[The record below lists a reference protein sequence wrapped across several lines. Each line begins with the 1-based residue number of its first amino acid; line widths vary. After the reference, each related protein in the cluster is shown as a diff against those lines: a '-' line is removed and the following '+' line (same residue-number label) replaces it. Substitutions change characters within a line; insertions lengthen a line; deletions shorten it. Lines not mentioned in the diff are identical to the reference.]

1 MPLGGNICPPAS
13 IRWGCGGGYCMD
25 RIAFEREKID
35 ILLAFSIVLK
45 AHFFLLDPWVAEE
58 RQRGLDLAS
67 SGLGDQV
74 GKTAED

>member
-1 MPLGGNICPPAS
+1 
-13 IRWGCGGGYCMD
+13 MD